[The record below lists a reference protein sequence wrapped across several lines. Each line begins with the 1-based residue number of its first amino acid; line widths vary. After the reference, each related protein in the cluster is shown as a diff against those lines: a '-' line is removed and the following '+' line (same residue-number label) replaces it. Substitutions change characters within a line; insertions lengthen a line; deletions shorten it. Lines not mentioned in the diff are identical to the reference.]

1 MKLIVKESQ
10 YQKIIQEESKE
21 KIFRVPGLEFFHEDH
36 HIAFEILQK
45 ILEQRGNP
53 PYIVEGDMLLEEAE
67 FESLG
72 NLIEVTGTLDLY
84 ASNIKTL
91 GPLKRV
97 GNGLNLG
104 ITKIESLGNLKYV
117 MGYLNLYDS
126 TLKSLGNLEYVGGT
140 LSLDLS
146 LVEDMG
152 NLKIVGKDLEMD
164 DSIMQSLGKLEM
176 VGRTAYLSGSN
187 VKDLGNLKEVGYD
200 LILTN
205 SKIESLGDL
214 ELVGGHLNLVRTPLQ
229 KMITLPELKAKVEIG
244 VGIVGFVG

>member
-1 MKLIVKESQ
+1 MKLIITESQ
-10 YQKIIQEESKE
+10 HQKILKEETKQ
-21 KIFRVPGLEFFHEDH
+21 KVLRVPGLEFFDEDH
-36 HIAFEILQK
+36 HKAFEILQK
-45 ILEQRGNP
+45 ILKKRGNP
-53 PYIVEGDMLLEEAE
+53 PYIVEGDMFLEELQST
-67 FESLG
+67 SLG

-84 ASNIKTL
+84 ATNIKTL

-97 GNGLNLG
+97 GKGLNLG
-104 ITKIESLGNLKYV
+104 ITQIESLGDLKYV
-117 MGYLNLYDS
+117 NGFLNLYDS

-152 NLKIVGKDLEMD
+152 NLKIVGKDLEMV

-176 VGRTAYLSGSN
+176 VGRTADLSGSN

-205 SKIESLGDL
+205 SKIESW
-214 ELVGGHLNLVRTPLQ
+214 
-229 KMITLPELKAKVEIG
+229 EI
-244 VGIVGFVG
+244 